1 MTKRDLIEN
10 LEAIAGLLSI
20 PGSRKQIQEELN
32 LLVDELENSREE
44 IYDTLNTQITVNINH
59 PDDFDK
65 EAFLREME
73 LLINAMQ
80 RKVK

>member
-73 LLINAMQ
+73 LRINAMQ